1 MTLVDL
7 VRTYE
12 NAADKCFI
20 DWMKNDLNDISIS
33 EAMKQA
39 GVRAVVRALR
49 DELELTRKMLM
60 VQSAEAFPEIN
71 EHGQKHFLRVV
82 MESAAEE
89 IDELFGAAI
98 PAEEKAAGGP
108 TPDNGRPLVEG
119 ADKETSQAAAPAAN
133 PVCEWTP
140 DKKYPKFWETCCAG
154 LWPSFNGAPT
164 PSQCG
169 YKFCPSCGLSIK
181 FVERS

>member
-49 DELELTRKMLM
+49 DEFKCWIDADKMFMTILG
-60 VQSAEAFPEIN
+60 SDA
-71 EHGQKHFLRVV
+71 G
-82 MESAAEE
+82 
-89 IDELFGAAI
+89 
-98 PAEEKAAGGP
+98 EKAAGSSGVGSNP
-108 TPDNGRPLVEG
+108 ALA
-119 ADKETSQAAAPAAN
+119 ADPKLC
-133 PVCEWTP
+133 VWTP
-140 DKKYPKFWETCCAG
+140 RRSETGFYNTKHGVQHRSYPFPEC
-154 LWPSFNGAPT
+154 LR
-164 PSQCG
+164 
-169 YKFCPSCGLSIK
+169 CGLPIK
-181 FVERS
+181 FQEQQP